1 MRKKIFLTIILA
13 LMLTC
18 CTKDGETIY
27 LPTPGEEQPA
37 AKLLLKGE
45 LTVSEVSYKVGI
57 QDPSYF
63 NKLFKTR
70 YGVVPSKYGR

>member
-1 MRKKIFLTIILA
+1 
-13 LMLTC
+13 MLTC

-63 NKLFKTR
+63 NKLFKAR